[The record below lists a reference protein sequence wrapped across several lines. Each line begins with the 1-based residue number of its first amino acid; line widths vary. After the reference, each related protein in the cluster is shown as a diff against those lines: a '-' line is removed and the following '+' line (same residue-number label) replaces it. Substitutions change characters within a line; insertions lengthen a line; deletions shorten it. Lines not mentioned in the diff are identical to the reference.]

1 MSTASRKPR
10 GRSSTPTQPRKRAT
24 LKDLALALNVAP
36 STISN
41 AYNRPD
47 QLSQELR
54 ERILATARDMGY
66 SGPHPVARG
75 LRQQKTN
82 TVGVIFAE
90 QLSYAFHD
98 PVAATFLE
106 GVSSAIE
113 AAGLS
118 LLLLPAVG
126 GQKPDPSAVL
136 QAAVDGFVVYS
147 MTDDHPLIRAAL
159 ERHLPI
165 VLADQPAPPGIPSV
179 TINDEHGAFMACK
192 HLLERGHKRF
202 GLIAFEFVFD
212 GHSGPITPAREALL
226 AGPSCPPSRERMR
239 GYKRAIQQA
248 RLSWKTTV
256 KGFECAKN
264 SIGAGRA
271 AAEWL
276 LEHHDFTA
284 LLCMSDQLAL
294 GALEALQ
301 AHGKRVPTDVAVVG
315 FDDIP
320 AAINANLST
329 VFQPHLEKGRL
340 AGELLVARLR
350 GEHPKSPKPLPTRL
364 IVRGS
369 SGEERKVKGENV
381 KR

>member
-113 AAGLS
+113 GV
-118 LLLLPAVG
+118 PA
-126 GQKPDPSAVL
+126 
-136 QAAVDGFVVYS
+136 GFVEACS
-147 MTDDHPLIRAAL
+147 GRNGRWMKPL
-159 ERHLPI
+159 
-165 VLADQPAPPGIPSV
+165 G
-179 TINDEHGAFMACK
+179 M
-192 HLLERGHKRF
+192 
-202 GLIAFEFVFD
+202 
-212 GHSGPITPAREALL
+212 
-226 AGPSCPPSRERMR
+226 SCPR
-239 GYKRAIQQA
+239 
-248 RLSWKTTV
+248 
-256 KGFECAKN
+256 
-264 SIGAGRA
+264 
-271 AAEWL
+271 
-276 LEHHDFTA
+276 
-284 LLCMSDQLAL
+284 
-294 GALEALQ
+294 
-301 AHGKRVPTDVAVVG
+301 
-315 FDDIP
+315 
-320 AAINANLST
+320 
-329 VFQPHLEKGRL
+329 
-340 AGELLVARLR
+340 VARWCC
-350 GEHPKSPKPLPTRL
+350 TT
-364 IVRGS
+364 
-369 SGEERKVKGENV
+369 
-381 KR
+381 